1 MKLSVFSTVV
11 SFITLSSS
19 VYGGPKNLLVPP
31 PLQSDEIVQ
40 SIGLSRVASASITNG
55 TSTFQQYIDHTN
67 PGLGTF
73 SQQFWWN
80 AQYWR
85 GPGSPVRLAAGM
97 KERLADG

>member
-1 MKLSVFSTVV
+1 MRSSVLSIGVAFVALFSV
-11 SFITLSSS
+11 

-40 SIGLSRVASASITNG
+40 RIGLSRVAGASTVNG
-55 TSTFQQYIDHTN
+55 TSTFQQYIDHNN

-80 AQYWR
+80 AQYWK
-85 GPGSPVRLAAGM
+85 GPGSPVCPASRD
-97 KERLADG
+97 ERAQS